1 MRSRS
6 FFLFASL
13 LLIGLIVAFLYGC
26 AHQVSPEGG
35 PFDMTPPELVKATP
49 PNGAVNVTKRT
60 IKLRFNENVR
70 LEKQSEKV
78 TVAPPQ
84 LEPPRFTAGVGKTI
98 TIKIEEPLRPR
109 TTYTFDFSDAIVD
122 LNESNPLEGF
132 VYAFSTGPHID
143 TMQLRGCLLNAR
155 TLMPLSAYTVG
166 VYPDSLPDLP
176 GEYPMVRIAKTTDN
190 GTFTIA
196 NLPAGRYY
204 LTATNDID
212 RNFCYS
218 QTNEG
223 IAFLTEPSEAKLP
236 IVEKNTATSKVSPQ
250 STDSIVPPIASEGI
264 TLNADSTALP
274 ADSAIVK
281 ADYEDIPDNL
291 LLYAL
296 ASHKIQALSKS
307 SRPDSVR
314 LELTFAE
321 QLTEC
326 PELKPLFNY
335 SANRSWVPQLSE
347 NGRTITY
354 FLTDSLLYKRDTLD
368 FALSFASVDSL
379 SRPIV
384 VADSV
389 RFVYNRPKP
398 VVTTSKRSAPSRQR
412 TLQNKGDSLQTDST
426 ILASDTLSLAHS
438 ELPAQPHLQVTLW
451 REPGLYKGHP
461 KAAVRLSFAEPI
473 VLPDSLPIHLYS
485 VAVDSA
491 ALASSTDSISS
502 SLGTPSQEQPERP
515 TPNPRERAYN
525 AGAANPYESA
535 VDKYASEEEAP
546 ARQPTSEPI
555 PQSNA
560 EEAIPEG
567 ERTPIPFSLEQD
579 SLHGLDYR
587 LVFDAQFGTQ
597 YLVEIDSASIQS
609 LYRSTVHHELLPFA
623 TNREDQFGAVKL
635 LFENR
640 EGFNPDGV
648 SCYFEL
654 LDKADS
660 VLLSRPVSDSLI
672 ITDLAPDT
680 YFGRIWVDRN
690 GNGVWDTGSFPSE
703 QPEPTYYLPKAIA
716 LQPKFTTEISWNPLA
731 VPLHKQRPNEMFH
744 PEAEKKEE
752 RAERKNLNEEY
763 VQRMRER
770 YGERWNP
777 GNRDRK
783 ILGMPSRKEAKAARK
798 AERAAKK
805 ASSAPSN

>member
-1 MRSRS
+1 MARKTLSWLRAL
-6 FFLFASL
+6 LFGL
-13 LLIGLIVAFLYGC
+13 LWLPY
-26 AHQVSPEGG
+26 
-35 PFDMTPPELVKATP
+35 VKAFRVSF
-49 PNGAVNVTKRT
+49 GR
-60 IKLRFNENVR
+60 
-70 LEKQSEKV
+70 
-78 TVAPPQ
+78 
-84 LEPPRFTAGVGKTI
+84 
-98 TIKIEEPLRPR
+98 
-109 TTYTFDFSDAIVD
+109 
-122 LNESNPLEGF
+122 
-132 VYAFSTGPHID
+132 
-143 TMQLRGCLLNAR
+143 
-155 TLMPLSAYTVG
+155 
-166 VYPDSLPDLP
+166 DS
-176 GEYPMVRIAKTTDN
+176 
-190 GTFTIA
+190 
-196 NLPAGRYY
+196 
-204 LTATNDID
+204 
-212 RNFCYS
+212 
-218 QTNEG
+218 
-223 IAFLTEPSEAKLP
+223 
-236 IVEKNTATSKVSPQ
+236 
-250 STDSIVPPIASEGI
+250 
-264 TLNADSTALP
+264 
-274 ADSAIVK
+274 
-281 ADYEDIPDNL
+281 
-291 LLYAL
+291 
-296 ASHKIQALSKS
+296 
-307 SRPDSVR
+307 PDSVR

-368 FALSFASVDSL
+368 FTLSFASVDSL

-438 ELPAQPHLQVTLW
+438 ELPALPRLQVTLW

-491 ALASSTDSISS
+491 ALASSTDSISP
-502 SLGTPSQEQPERP
+502 SLGNPSQEQPERQ

-535 VDKYASEEEAP
+535 VDKYASEEESP
-546 ARQPTSEPI
+546 ARQPASEPI

-567 ERTPIPFSLEQD
+567 ERTPIPFMLEQD

-587 LVFDAQFGTQ
+587 LVFYAQFGTQ

-609 LYRSTVHHELLPFA
+609 RYRSTVHHELLPFA

-640 EGFNPDGV
+640 EGFNPDDV

-660 VLLSRPVSDSLI
+660 VLLCRPVGDSLI

-690 GNGVWDTGSFPSE
+690 ENGVWDTGSFPSE

-716 LQPKFTTEISWNPLA
+716 LQPKFTLLIRSSSTRLCSISLFIFYTCFS
-731 VPLHKQRPNEMFH
+731 VL
-744 PEAEKKEE
+744 
-752 RAERKNLNEEY
+752 Y
-763 VQRMRER
+763 
-770 YGERWNP
+770 
-777 GNRDRK
+777 
-783 ILGMPSRKEAKAARK
+783 
-798 AERAAKK
+798 
-805 ASSAPSN
+805 